1 MARLSGSGIFRKRF
15 YVNDSNRMEM
25 RTGEIT
31 LQDCVMKTRFK
42 DFHPGRGLPAG
53 ELVRESVNAYLPG
66 RSRTTLNFLPHA
78 EVRRP
83 GSH

>member
-1 MARLSGSGIFRKRF
+1 
-15 YVNDSNRMEM
+15 MET

-31 LQDCVMKTRFK
+31 LQDCIMKTGSI

-66 RSRTTLNFLPHA
+66 RSRKTLNLLPEI
-78 EVRRP
+78 EVRCP
-83 GSH
+83 GGH